1 MVLSA
6 AVRVQLG
13 QRIVGGSLA
22 AATSGTSAASG
33 CARKELKMRCLCPA
47 GPAVRKELKIWR
59 RLCAA
64 RPSVVAG
71 AARTKSTKHTTKSE
85 AVLE

>member
-1 MVLSA
+1 VVLSA

-33 CARKELKMRCLCPA
+33 CARKELKCVACAR
-47 GPAVRKELKIWR
+47 PAVRKELKIWR